1 MYVHDQLMK
10 ARHDE
15 MLRVAA
21 QQRLAAK
28 ARRAHTTRRYRLVTA
43 PARRRA
49 VLRLRQLF
57 SRPITTH

>member
-21 QQRLAAK
+21 QQRLAAQ
-28 ARRAHTTRRYRLVTA
+28 ARRARTTRRYRLVTA

-57 SRPITTH
+57 S

>member
-21 QQRLAAK
+21 QRRLAVQ
-28 ARRAHTTRRYRLVTA
+28 ARRAQTSRPHLEPA

-57 SRPITTH
+57 SSPTTIR

>member
-1 MYVHDQLMK
+1 MYVHNQLMK

-21 QQRLAAK
+21 QHRLATL
-28 ARRAHTTRRYRLVTA
+28 ARRAQASRPHRPKAA

-57 SRPITTH
+57 S

>member
-21 QQRLAAK
+21 QHRLAAR
-28 ARRAHTTRRYRLVTA
+28 ARRAQTPRPHHTEAA

-57 SRPITTH
+57 SWPTTTR